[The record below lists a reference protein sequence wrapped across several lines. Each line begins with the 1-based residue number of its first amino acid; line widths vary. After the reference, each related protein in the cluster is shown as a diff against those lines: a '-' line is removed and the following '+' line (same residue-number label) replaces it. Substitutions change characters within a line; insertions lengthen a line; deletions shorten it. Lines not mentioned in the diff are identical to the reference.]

1 MEIFNNSDYKFI
13 SDFVES
19 KISILKENDSF
30 KKDYLR
36 LTDAIEELE
45 ASLSP
50 AQKNQ
55 LDEVI
60 QLFYKTEEFY
70 FAFSY
75 SLGLKYGTDLKNL

>member
-19 KISILKENDSF
+19 KIPILKENDSL

-45 ASLSP
+45 ASLPP

-55 LDEVI
+55 FDEII
-60 QLFYKTEEFY
+60 QLFYRTEEFY

>member
-19 KISILKENDSF
+19 KIHILKENDNF

-36 LTDAIEELE
+36 LTDSIEELE
-45 ASLSP
+45 ASLSQE
-50 AQKNQ
+50 QKNKF
-55 LDEVI
+55 DEII
-60 QLFYKTEEFY
+60 QLFYTTEEFY

>member
-19 KISILKENDSF
+19 KIHILKENDSF
-30 KKDYLR
+30 KQDSLR

-45 ASLSP
+45 TSLSQE
-50 AQKNQ
+50 QKKKF
-55 LDEVI
+55 DEII

-75 SLGLKYGTDLKNL
+75 SLGLKYGIDLKNL